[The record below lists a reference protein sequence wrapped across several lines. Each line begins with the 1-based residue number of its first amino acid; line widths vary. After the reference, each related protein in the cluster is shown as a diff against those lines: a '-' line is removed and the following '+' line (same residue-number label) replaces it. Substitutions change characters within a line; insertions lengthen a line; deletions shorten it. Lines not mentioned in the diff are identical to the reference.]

1 MNQTEGDGQDEGAVG
16 AESTVV
22 VTGATGGIGTAVA
35 HEFATA
41 DDRVVVGSRDA
52 DAVAALVEDLSETTA
67 ATGVRT
73 DVRDEFDLERLME
86 TASTFGPR
94 GIDVVVAA
102 AGVYHGDPG
111 GTPTDE
117 ESYSAFDD
125 HLRTNARGVF
135 ATIQEAL
142 PHLSADGR
150 VIVPTGSV
158 ARDALPGF
166 GSYAISKAAAEGVV
180 RAFAADVDS
189 TVGCVDPGRVAT
201 DLAGGEGR
209 DPEAVAPLFRWAAIE
224 APADDLDGEI
234 LELADWRTATA

>member
-1 MNQTEGDGQDEGAVG
+1 MSQDEG
-16 AESTVV
+16 ESENEPTVV
-22 VTGATGGIGTAVA
+22 VTGGTGGIGRAVA
-35 HEFATA
+35 REFADA
-41 DDRVVVGSRDA
+41 GARVVVGSRDA
-52 DAVAALVEDLSETTA
+52 EDVAALVEDLQETTA

-111 GTPTDE
+111 ETPTDE
-117 ESYSAFDD
+117 ESYAAFDD
-125 HLRTNARGVF
+125 TLRTNARGVF
-135 ATIQEAL
+135 ATIREAL
-142 PHLSADGR
+142 PHLASDGR

-158 ARDALPGF
+158 ARDAIPGF
-166 GSYAISKAAAEGVV
+166 GSYAVSKAAAEGVV
-180 RAFAADVDS
+180 RAFAVDVEG

-209 DPEAVAPLFRWAAIE
+209 DPEDVAPLFRWAATE
-224 APADDLDGEI
+224 APAEELDGGVLDRE
-234 LELADWRTATA
+234 DWRTATD